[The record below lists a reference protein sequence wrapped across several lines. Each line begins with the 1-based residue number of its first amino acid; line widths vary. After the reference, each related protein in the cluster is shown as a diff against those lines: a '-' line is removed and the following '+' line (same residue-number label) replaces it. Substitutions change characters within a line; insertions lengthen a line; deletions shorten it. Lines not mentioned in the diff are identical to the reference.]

1 MTPIFKGASDDCADA
16 APPAVNDNDNIAA
29 VIRWR
34 ENLIGAS
41 QLVFASNEQLGGVA
55 EGRQG

>member
-29 VIRWR
+29 VIAWR

-41 QLVFASNEQLGGVA
+41 QLVFASNGKLG
-55 EGRQG
+55 